1 MNIYIGNMPKEAT
14 ENDLKEAFSKFGAVS
29 SAKIIRDAVTGEPR
43 GFGFV
48 EMADNEA
55 AQKAVDELNN
65 STFKGKQIVVNESRP
80 KTGGGG
86 KGRGGFGQRGGG
98 GGGRG
103 GSFGGGKRPGG
114 GGGGGRGGSFGGG
127 RSGGDR
133 GGNRW

>member
-86 KGRGGFGQRGGG
+86 GKGRGGFGQR
-98 GGGRG
+98 
-103 GSFGGGKRPGG
+103 
-114 GGGGGRGGSFGGG
+114 GGGGRGGSFGGG